1 MLPATYTSFFG
12 KILDCSFL
20 QLILSIW
27 ACNMKFGTKFGWRKT
42 CINLPLLWQS
52 LMLHPGER
60 EGDRKHYHT
69 GYISARISP
78 CCSSFPLLLT
88 KTFSK
93 HCIYQPGF
101 YGLFFLLI
109 IATQH
114 FVNITIYSVKIRQDF
129 LRFFFFSSFGKYY
142 HTGHISAWISLFS
155 HQCNLFLNKLYWWA
169 KHYQFTYMV
178 YITV

>member
-1 MLPATYTSFFG
+1 MLWQSLKLPTPTPV
-12 KILDCSFL
+12 LFL
-20 QLILSIW
+20 ARFSLLIFSQFNAVNIW
-27 ACNMKFGTKFGWRKT
+27 GCNKKFGTTVCWRET

-78 CCSSFPLLLT
+78 CCSSFPLLLA

-109 IATQH
+109 I
-114 FVNITIYSVKIRQDF
+114 S
-129 LRFFFFSSFGKYY
+129 FSSQHC
-142 HTGHISAWISLFS
+142 HTTFCKHNHIQRKDPPGFPSL
-155 HQCNLFLNKLYWWA
+155 LFLLIVW
-169 KHYQFTYMV
+169 
-178 YITV
+178 